1 MRSVFNIL
9 SDKINILE
17 WHFSV
22 LLLSTLQYHIVLRAF
37 LYFVFIVIFVTDVF
51 ERPSVGDSP

>member
-22 LLLSTLQYHIVLRAF
+22 LLLSTLLYHIVLRAF

>member
-17 WHFSV
+17 WHFSI
-22 LLLSTLQYHIVLRAF
+22 LLLSTLLYHIVLRAF
-37 LYFVFIVIFVTDVF
+37 LYFAFIVIFVTDVF